1 MCPVSLHPPERC
13 LTFLVQNLGFVLGR
27 GKENGR
33 GRLRCQ
39 PLFSWSGTLVAE
51 GICTHF
57 TKRVT
62 EAQKRK
68 ASGLPWW
75 SSGLDSTL
83 AAQGAGAPSL
93 EGTLG
98 SHMPYGAGKK
108 KKRKASAQVCPSRE
122 RGDLGRFRL
131 LVPRHHSPQTSG
143 SREWEGPGLCWIST
157 LDRQRVGGPG
167 TRTDQGHL
175 ISSATCQSC
184 LPTHF

>member
-33 GRLRCQ
+33 GRLRCE

-68 ASGLPWW
+68 GSGLPWW

-83 AAQGAGAPSL
+83 AAQGAGVPSL

-98 SHMPYGAGKK
+98 SHMPYGTGKKKK

-122 RGDLGRFRL
+122 RGSWAGLGCWF
-131 LVPRHHSPQTSG
+131 
-143 SREWEGPGLCWIST
+143 PGLT
-157 LDRQRVGGPG
+157 PHRRQALRNGRAQACAGSP
-167 TRTDQGHL
+167 L
-175 ISSATCQSC
+175 
-184 LPTHF
+184 